1 MSGTVNANTQAGS
14 TKQGQMSPLQQNAA
28 ARSLIFSRAKPILQ
42 LVTTKTFATLTPG
55 TAAQVVVNPLQV
67 GFLRRFLVEI
77 TGTITNTTSGVA
89 LSKTANGTSNLLKN
103 VTFNDFTGN
112 PRHNCSGRSI
122 DYVEAYKYGR
132 IPGAA
137 TTSDNTEG
145 YGSNYGSNAGP
156 NLTVSGGAT
165 PAATFTRVF
174 EIPIMQDTGQ
184 QMAGGLWL
192 GTNNQTTLLT
202 LTLQDTLA
210 VASTGDPLTAVL
222 QGTTAGAIT
231 FTQTAFTVTVWQE
244 YWNNVPVDKNNNPI
258 LPGLDISTAYMITE
272 TNSGLSFSSGNPAY
286 WNFPTFSKL
295 LGTYFC
301 FDNGA
306 VALNA
311 GTDISAITLQVS
323 NYSIIKQYTP
333 TSLSRICRDIV
344 GADFPSGS
352 YGIPSRQHPYD
363 VSQYPSLQ
371 LQITPTGTINAGT
384 YSLITTELLRRVQY
398 LAAASGV
405 GGA

>member
-1 MSGTVNANTQAGS
+1 MSGTT
-14 TKQGQMSPLQQNAA
+14 QGQQQAASGSQNKMTPAQQNAA
-28 ARSLIFSRAKPILQ
+28 ARSLIWGTAKPILQ
-42 LVTTKTFATLTPG
+42 QVTSKAFGTITPG
-55 TAAQVVVNPLQV
+55 TPTTVVVNPLQI
-67 GFLRRFLVEI
+67 GFVRRFIVEI
-77 TGTITNTTSGVA
+77 TGTITNTTAGVA
-89 LSKTANGTSNLLKN
+89 LAKTANGTSNLLKN

-122 DYVEAYKYGR
+122 DYVEAFKYGR

-137 TTSDNTEG
+137 YTTDNTEG
-145 YGSNYGSNAGP
+145 YGSNYGSNVGP
-156 NLTVSGGAT
+156 NLTVSGGGT
-165 PAATFTRVF
+165 PSGTFTRVF
-174 EIPIMQDTGQ
+174 EIPIMQDCGQ

-202 LTLQDTLA
+202 LTLQDTM
-210 VASTGDPLTAVL
+210 VVPSTGDPLTAVL
-222 QGTTAGAIT
+222 QGSSAGAIT
-231 FTQTAFTVTVWQE
+231 FTQTNFTVTVWQE
-244 YWNNVPVDKNNNPI
+244 YWNNVPVDKNSDPI
-258 LPGLDISTAYMITE
+258 LPGLDITTAYMITE
-272 TNSGLSFSSGNPAY
+272 TNSGLTFSAGNPAS

-306 VALNA
+306 NALNA
-311 GTDISAITLQVS
+311 GTDISAIQLVVS
-323 NYSIIKQYTP
+323 NYSIIRQYNP
-333 TSLSRICRDIV
+333 ISLSRITRDIV
-344 GADFPSGS
+344 GADMPSGS
-352 YGIPSRQHPYD
+352 YGVASRMHPFD

-398 LAAASGV
+398 LGAASGV